1 MISVSIRGT
10 IYLPGS
16 RWSIAELEKSL
27 SHSRLVLKCLLQ
39 LVQWAGYIWIAFT
52 GHMSINHGCIYIFMT
67 HEFLDRSNI
76 ISRFQKMCCK
86 TMPERMVACRFW
98 NLRFSQTL
106 FYHSL
111 KSAGLNM
118 MAHNPATQRMDNQAF
133 RREQPLLG
141 PFLISIRIFFR

>member
-1 MISVSIRGT
+1 VIPSHIPAKLQYYLKIIHIRLQVVYLMISVSSRGT
-10 IYLPGS
+10 ISLPDS

-52 GHMSINHGCIYIFMT
+52 GHMSINHGRIYIFMT

-86 TMPERMVACRFW
+86 TMPERVAAWRFW
-98 NLRFSQTL
+98 NLRFSNG
-106 FYHSL
+106 FFDYSL
-111 KSAGLNM
+111 KSAGLDM
-118 MAHNPATQRMDNQAF
+118 MT
-133 RREQPLLG
+133 
-141 PFLISIRIFFR
+141 